1 MSTLNRA
8 IEIATK
14 AHEGAKDKYG
24 SPYINELKID
34 TINCNITP

>member
-8 IEIATK
+8 IEIANT
-14 AHEGAKDKYG
+14 AHEGARDKYG

-34 TINCNITP
+34 EISCKITY